1 MFIFI
6 ISLKNNNSSLFA
18 YIFFIFYGKVFLRRY
33 YMKKSNFSKDEK
45 KAIGIRIRNIRINL
59 KKNME
64 QFGELFNEDKPIA
77 QSIVSRWERGIS
89 IPSSGRLN
97 QIAELG
103 NVSVNYLLTGKSD
116 IEIFSNSINQL
127 FQSINNDTK
136 KQLEILKDDKFTIE
150 QSFFF
155 SKAIELFYRYHE
167 KEDILIKLANLFHYL
182 TYLSD
187 PEVISEMSDRNLEND
202 TVDELKELMNLV
214 LNQSNNNKE

>member
-1 MFIFI
+1 MDINEQ
-6 ISLKNNNSSLFA
+6 KNAVGERIKL
-18 YIFFIFYGKVFLRRY
+18 IR
-33 YMKKSNFSKDEK
+33 KKRGET
-45 KAIGIRIRNIRINL
+45 L
-59 KKNME
+59 E
-64 QFGELFNEDKPIA
+64 QFGNAIGGVLKSN
-77 QSIVSRWERGIS
+77 VSKWERGQSLPNNERIKKIS
-89 IPSSGRLN
+89 
-97 QIAELG
+97 ELG

-116 IEIFSNSINQL
+116 IEIFSNSINKL

-155 SKAIELFYRYHE
+155 SKVIELFYRYHE

>member
-1 MFIFI
+1 
-6 ISLKNNNSSLFA
+6 
-18 YIFFIFYGKVFLRRY
+18 
-33 YMKKSNFSKDEK
+33 MKITPNDPKSV
-45 KAIGIRIRNIRINL
+45 GQRIRNIRQIL
-59 KKNME
+59 GDSME
-64 QFGELFNEDKPIA
+64 QFAKKIDDKA
-77 QSIVSRWERGIS
+77 KSGTVSNWETGKNLPNS
-89 IPSSGRLN
+89 KRLKR
-97 QIAELG
+97 IAELG
-103 NVSVNYLLTGKSD
+103 NVTVDYLLTGKSD

-202 TVDELKELMNLV
+202 TIDELKELIELIK
-214 LNQSNNNKE
+214 NQSDNNNL

>member
-1 MFIFI
+1 MDMNEQ
-6 ISLKNNNSSLFA
+6 KNAVGERIKL
-18 YIFFIFYGKVFLRRY
+18 IR
-33 YMKKSNFSKDEK
+33 KKRGET
-45 KAIGIRIRNIRINL
+45 L
-59 KKNME
+59 E
-64 QFGELFNEDKPIA
+64 QFGNAIGGVLKSN
-77 QSIVSRWERGIS
+77 VSKWERGQSLPNNERIKKIS
-89 IPSSGRLN
+89 
-97 QIAELG
+97 ELG

>member
-1 MFIFI
+1 MDINEQ
-6 ISLKNNNSSLFA
+6 KNAVGERIKL
-18 YIFFIFYGKVFLRRY
+18 IR
-33 YMKKSNFSKDEK
+33 KKRGET
-45 KAIGIRIRNIRINL
+45 L
-59 KKNME
+59 E
-64 QFGELFNEDKPIA
+64 QFGNAIGGVLKSN
-77 QSIVSRWERGIS
+77 VSKWERGQSLPNNERIKKIS
-89 IPSSGRLN
+89 
-97 QIAELG
+97 ELG

-116 IEIFSNSINQL
+116 IEIFSNSINKL

>member
-1 MFIFI
+1 MDINEQ
-6 ISLKNNNSSLFA
+6 KNAVGERIKL
-18 YIFFIFYGKVFLRRY
+18 IR
-33 YMKKSNFSKDEK
+33 KKRGET
-45 KAIGIRIRNIRINL
+45 L
-59 KKNME
+59 E
-64 QFGELFNEDKPIA
+64 QFGNAIGGVLKSN
-77 QSIVSRWERGIS
+77 VSKWERGQSLPNNERIKKIS
-89 IPSSGRLN
+89 
-97 QIAELG
+97 ELG

-155 SKAIELFYRYHE
+155 SKVIELFYQYHE